1 MKLKKLMA
9 LLLTGCMVF
18 SLTACGGNG
27 DKEKTDGGEKETAQE
42 TSQETETD
50 GDSEESQEEA
60 DSGEA
65 VEIDYATFM
74 VGSHLSAKAEAK
86 VIEEFNEK
94 YEGKIKV
101 NIEELP
107 SDSAYVDKM
116 KTLAASKDLPDVVL
130 GKEGIREL
138 AVKNGQAVDL
148 IPLLE
153 EDAEWKAEIG
163 DGAIEYNKEGD
174 ALYSIANA
182 KQVIGYF
189 YNKEMFDAAG
199 IKPAETW
206 DEFMENNEKL
216 SAAGYTPLAMM
227 TGENCWTTNL
237 WLAAMIGTNG
247 QEGNDFMNTYHPDSY
262 ENDSVIKGLEMI
274 QKCLQSYTT
283 SDAIGALFANSANN
297 FLQEKTAMIANGTWM
312 TPDFSDPEKAAEGL
326 ADKVGVAAYP
336 ESGLI
341 EQYEIGYVL
350 CTNEED
356 EAVQEAALEF
366 LKFKTGKRAQEI
378 FLEDN
383 GALPLTDL
391 VALSDDF
398 KAANPLIAELVEASN
413 SNEWDFNN
421 IDNTA
426 VASTIEAFS
435 SYYPELA
442 SGGMRPSDFAAKLTE
457 AAAKTK

>member
-1 MKLKKLMA
+1 
-9 LLLTGCMVF
+9 
-18 SLTACGGNG
+18 
-27 DKEKTDGGEKETAQE
+27 
-42 TSQETETD
+42 
-50 GDSEESQEEA
+50 
-60 DSGEA
+60 
-65 VEIDYATFM
+65 
-74 VGSHLSAKAEAK
+74 
-86 VIEEFNEK
+86 
-94 YEGKIKV
+94 
-101 NIEELP
+101 
-107 SDSAYVDKM
+107 
-116 KTLAASKDLPDVVL
+116 
-130 GKEGIREL
+130 
-138 AVKNGQAVDL
+138 
-148 IPLLE
+148 
-153 EDAEWKAEIG
+153 
-163 DGAIEYNKEGD
+163 
-174 ALYSIANA
+174 
-182 KQVIGYF
+182 
-189 YNKEMFDAAG
+189 
-199 IKPAETW
+199 
-206 DEFMENNEKL
+206 
-216 SAAGYTPLAMM
+216 
-227 TGENCWTTNL
+227 
-237 WLAAMIGTNG
+237 
-247 QEGNDFMNTYHPDSY
+247 MNTYHPESY
-262 ENDSVIKGLEMI
+262 ENESVIKGLEMI

-350 CTNEED
+350 CTNGED
-356 EAVQEAALEF
+356 EAVQEAALD
-366 LKFKTGKRAQEI
+366 

-442 SGGMRPSDFAAKLTE
+442 SGGMAPSDFAAKLTE